1 MSPAPSSRRWW
12 SAFSWRALLGHAPP
26 LARWEL
32 ATYGGLLV
40 IAAAM
45 RLWDLG
51 ARAMHH
57 DESLHAL
64 YSYNLANGDGYQH
77 NPMMHGPFQFESNA
91 AIFLVLGDNDYTA
104 RLGVALMGTLL
115 VALPLLFRGR
125 LGRPGALIVAAG
137 LAVSPAMLYFSR
149 FARNDIYMAVWSLG
163 LVIAMWRYLDEGRN
177 RYLYAGAALLA
188 LAFSTKETAFILVA
202 ILGSYLV
209 LEIAARRWP
218 SMRPAT
224 ELRGLSPP
232 EAVRAAFSGI
242 RSGLR
247 RPLFEGAERHGAFL
261 VLLSTLTLAQCSAF
275 ISFFQDTPLLS
286 WSNLV
291 LVQPIGSA
299 HIGAPDGGG
308 IVVAFLVVAGLIGL
322 SVYWGAKWRWPV
334 WWRCAAIFWVIW
346 VLMYSTFFTN
356 PVGIG
361 SGIWQSLGYWIIQQ
375 DVARGNQPWYY
386 YFIITSVYEFLPLV
400 FGLLAAAIF
409 IRRGDSFNLFFVFAL
424 LAIVFSII
432 RWGDSLGLPLILFL
446 VCGILAVVF
455 YLIRRADSLNLFLV
469 YWAMTTFVIYT
480 IASEKMPWLL
490 VNITLPMIVLAGRFL
505 GEVVERTDWRRVVSH
520 GGLLAVPGVPVLI
533 SLLWLAAIYEPGVS
547 GDYLWIAALL
557 VAAVV
562 LAGLG
567 VYLARLVGPRSFG
580 GIAAA
585 SLAVMLAILS
595 VRAGAIA
602 AYENGDTPVEM
613 LVYTQT
619 TPDIVELKDR
629 IEEAGASTGRGD
641 SIPVRVDQTSG
652 FTWPWAWYLRGRP
665 SVDFGVYDS
674 SPLKQAPDSSVILV
688 HLNNKASTDKALQ
701 GVYTDGE
708 RFRHRWWFPEY
719 TYRGL
724 TVGEFLSS
732 FVDRDSRR
740 RAMLYFLNREGIRDR
755 LDSEDAFIYFSNDIA
770 ASDGNDS
777 R

>member
-1 MSPAPSSRRWW
+1 MSPASSFMRWW
-12 SAFSWRALLGHAPP
+12 SRFSWRALLGHAPP

-32 ATYGGLLV
+32 AAYGGLLV

-64 YSYNLANGDGYQH
+64 YSYNLANGAGYQH

-91 AIFLVLGDNDYTA
+91 AIFLALGDSDYTA

-163 LVIAMWRYLDEGRN
+163 LVIAMWRYLDEGRS
-177 RYLYAGAALLA
+177 RYLYASAALLA
-188 LAFSTKETAFILVA
+188 LALSTKETTFILVA

-209 LEIAARRWP
+209 LEIVARRWP

-232 EAVRAAFSGI
+232 GAVRAAFNGL

-261 VLLSTLTLAQCSAF
+261 ILLITLTLAQWSAF
-275 ISFFQDTPLLS
+275 VSYLQNTPLLS

-291 LVQPIGSA
+291 FAQPIGSA
-299 HIGAPDGGG
+299 HIGAPEGGG
-308 IVVAFLVVAGLIGL
+308 VVVAFLIVAGLIGL
-322 SVYWGAKWRWPV
+322 SIYWGAKWRWPV

-361 SGIWQSLGYWIIQQ
+361 SGIWQSLGYWVIQQ

-400 FGLLAAAIF
+400 FGFLATIF
-409 IRRGDSFNLFFVFAL
+409 YIRRGDSFGV
-424 LAIVFSII
+424 
-432 RWGDSLGLPLILFL
+432 
-446 VCGILAVVF
+446 
-455 YLIRRADSLNLFLV
+455 FLV
-469 YWAMTTFVIYT
+469 YWAMMTFLAYT

-490 VNITLPMIVLAGRFL
+490 VNITLPIVVLAGRFL

-520 GGLLAVPGVPVLI
+520 GGLLAVPGVPVFI
-533 SLLWLAAIYEPGVS
+533 SLLWFAAIYEPGVS
-547 GDYLWIAALL
+547 GDSLWIAPFLVSAL
-557 VAAVV
+557 V

-580 GIAAA
+580 GVAAV
-585 SLAVMLAILS
+585 SLAVMLAVLS

-619 TPDIVELKDR
+619 TPDIVELMDR
-629 IEEAGASTGRGD
+629 IEEAGVSTGRGD

-701 GVYTDGE
+701 GDYTAGE

-719 TYRGL
+719 AYRDL

-755 LDSEDAFIYFSNDIA
+755 LDSEDAFIYFSNDVA
-770 ASDGNDS
+770 ATDGNVS

>member
-1 MSPAPSSRRWW
+1 MSTSVPVSPHEGGEGASTPSSGRWW
-12 SAFSWRALLGHAPP
+12 TGLSWKALLGDAPP

-32 ATYGGLLV
+32 AAYGVLLV

-64 YSYNLANGDGYQH
+64 YSYTLANGDGYQH

-91 AIFLVLGDNDYTA
+91 AIFLVLGDSDYTA

-125 LGRPGALIVAAG
+125 LGRPGALIVATG

-163 LVIAMWRYLDEGRN
+163 LVIAMWRYLDGGRS
-177 RYLYAGAALLA
+177 RYLYASAALLA
-188 LAFSTKETAFILVA
+188 LAFSTKETAFILVV

-209 LEIAARRWP
+209 LEIVSRRLP
-218 SMRPAT
+218 SMRPAA
-224 ELRGLSPP
+224 ELEGLSPP
-232 EAVRAAFSGI
+232 GAVRAAFSGI

-247 RPLFEGAERHGAFL
+247 RPIFEGAERHGAYL
-261 VLLSTLTLAQCSAF
+261 VLLITLTLAQWSALV
-275 ISFFQDTPLLS
+275 SYFQDTPLLS
-286 WSNLV
+286 WSNMV
-291 LVQPIGSA
+291 LAQPVGSA
-299 HIGAPDGGG
+299 HIGAPEGGG
-308 IVVAFLVVAGLIGL
+308 VVVAFLVVAGLVGL
-322 SVYWGAKWRWPV
+322 SIYWGAKWNWPV

-361 SGIWQSLGYWIIQQ
+361 SGIWQSLGYWVIQQ

-386 YFIITSVYEFLPLV
+386 YFIVTSVYEFLPLI
-400 FGLLAAAIF
+400 FGLLATIF
-409 IRRGDSFNLFFVFAL
+409 YVRRGDSFGV
-424 LAIVFSII
+424 
-432 RWGDSLGLPLILFL
+432 FL
-446 VCGILAVVF
+446 VF
-455 YLIRRADSLNLFLV
+455 
-469 YWAMTTFVIYT
+469 WAMMTFLAYT

-490 VNITLPMIVLAGRFL
+490 VNITLPIIVLAGKFL
-505 GEVVERTDWRRVVSH
+505 GELVESTDWRRVLSH
-520 GGLLAVPGVPVLI
+520 GGLLAIPGVPVFI
-533 SLLWLAAIYEPGVS
+533 ALLWSAAMYDPAIS
-547 GDYLWIAALL
+547 GNYLWIALLL
-557 VAAVV
+557 VAAAA

-585 SLAVMLAILS
+585 SLAVMLAVLS
-595 VRAGAIA
+595 LRAGAIA

-619 TPDIVELKDR
+619 TPDIVELKNR

-641 SIPVRVDQTSG
+641 TIPVRVDQTSG

-665 SVDFGVYDS
+665 WVEFAVYDNA
-674 SPLKQAPDSSVILV
+674 PLKKAPDSSVILV

-708 RFRHRWWFPEY
+708 RFGHRWWFPEH
-719 TYRGL
+719 TYRDLTPAKFFSGL
-724 TVGEFLSS
+724 
-732 FVDRDSRR
+732 VDSDTRR
-740 RAMLYFLNREGIRDR
+740 RAMLYFLNRDGVRD
-755 LDSEDAFIYFSNDIA
+755 LIASEDAVIYFSNDIA
-770 ASDGNDS
+770 ASDGSSS

>member
-1 MSPAPSSRRWW
+1 MAFHGGRSSATRLHWPGGSWPA
-12 SAFSWRALLGHAPP
+12 
-26 LARWEL
+26 
-32 ATYGGLLV
+32 YGGLLV

-64 YSYNLANGDGYQH
+64 YSYGLANGEGYQH

-91 AIFLVLGDNDYTA
+91 AIFLLLGDSEYTA

-115 VALPLLFRGR
+115 VALPMLFRGR
-125 LGRPGALIVAAG
+125 LGRPGALIIAAG
-137 LAVSPAMLYFSR
+137 LAFSPAMLYFSR

-163 LVIAMWRYLDEGRN
+163 LVIAMWRYLDEGRS
-177 RYLYAGAALLA
+177 RYLYASAALLA
-188 LAFSTKETAFILVA
+188 LAFATKETAFILVA

-209 LEIAARRWP
+209 LEIVARRWP

-232 EAVRAAFSGI
+232 EAVRAAFRGL

-261 VLLSTLTLAQCSAF
+261 TLLATLTLAQCAAF

-291 LVQPIGSA
+291 LVQPVGSP

-400 FGLLAAAIF
+400 LGLLAAAIF
-409 IRRGDSFNLFFVFAL
+409 IRRGDWFNLLFVFAL
-424 LAIVFSII
+424 LAIVFFII
-432 RWGDSLGLPLILFL
+432 RWGDALGLPLVLFL
-446 VCGILAVVF
+446 VFGILAVVF
-455 YLIRRADSLNLFLV
+455 YVIRRADSLNLFLV

-480 IASEKMPWLL
+480 IAGEKMPWLL

-520 GGLLAVPGVPVLI
+520 GGLLAVPGVPVFI
-533 SLLWLAAIYEPGVS
+533 SLLWFAAMYDPGVG
-547 GDYLWIAALL
+547 GDYLWIAPLL

-580 GIAAA
+580 GIAAV
-585 SLAVMLAILS
+585 SLAAMLAVLS

-619 TPDIVELKDR
+619 TPDIVQLKDR
-629 IEEAGASTGRGD
+629 IEEAGVSTGRGD

-665 SVDFGVYDS
+665 WVDFGVYDS
-674 SPLKQAPDSSVILV
+674 APLKQAPDSSVILV

-719 TYRGL
+719 TYRDL

-732 FVDRDSRR
+732 FVDGDSRR
-740 RAMLYFLNREGIRDR
+740 RAMRYFLNREGIRDR
-755 LDSEDAFIYFSNDIA
+755 IDSEDAFIYFSNDIA